1 MQAFVC
7 SHQEEESAS
16 LKLVLQG
23 AGFLVKSV
31 HDPVDMIEQW
41 PENSIDLVIIST
53 DAVRERVIASVS
65 QIRNQTNAAIFVIGE
80 LLREKQQIDL
90 YNAGVD
96 YVLQRPYS
104 SALLIAQVKAL
115 MRRITGVPYFALPTL
130 SLQGIELD
138 PALRM
143 VSFENKPSQRLTQLE
158 FRLLY
163 ALMTHPGQIL
173 SPDSIVE
180 SVWGYSDNGNR
191 DLVRGLVKR
200 LRSKIEEDSKNPIHI
215 KTMPGIGYFFE

>member
-1 MQAFVC
+1 
-7 SHQEEESAS
+7 
-16 LKLVLQG
+16 VLQG